1 MKNIKKNLIL
11 TLIMASVMNNVSAQE
26 VVRLFPGNAPG
37 ESTTYV
43 EKDSREGEWVGGH
56 SVLRKTNVGVPEITI
71 YPAPN
76 TSSPQPAMLVC
87 PGGGYGI
94 LAYDMEGT
102 EVCTWLNSLGMT
114 AVLVKYRVPRREG
127 RAKHEA
133 PLQDVQRAL
142 SYVRYHA
149 DELHVDPAKIGVMGF
164 SAGAHLSVMASTH
177 FQSRTYP
184 RVDEADQVS
193 CRPDFCLLV
202 YPAYLS
208 ASNFSLSPE
217 VKVTADVPPTMM
229 IQAEDDKYFVDS
241 SLFYYYALKQAKVP
255 AWIHLYSSGGHGYG
269 MRTTGHAVNEWPL
282 RAADW
287 FRELKL
293 IP

>member
-1 MKNIKKNLIL
+1 MRILIL
-11 TLIMASVMNNVSAQE
+11 LLVWCLSVPLLAQQK
-26 VVRLFPGNAPG
+26 VVLFPKGAPG
-37 ESTTYV
+37 ETVQLV
-43 EKDSREGEWVGGH
+43 EKDDTSGRKVAGRT
-56 SVLRKTNVGVPEITI
+56 VLRKTDVSSPEIAI
-71 YPAPN
+71 YPAPPA
-76 TSSPQPAMLVC
+76 SSPAPAMMVC

-102 EVCTWLNSLGMT
+102 EICSWLNSLGFT
-114 AVLVKYRVPRREG
+114 AVLLKYRVPRREG

-133 PLQDVQRAL
+133 PLQDAQRAL

-149 DELHVDPAKIGVMGF
+149 DELGIDAHKIGVMGF
-164 SAGAHLSVMASTH
+164 SAGAHLSAMASTS
-177 FQSRTYP
+177 FATRTYEAIDE
-184 RVDEADQVS
+184 VDAVS

-208 ASNFSLSPE
+208 AKNFSLSPE
-217 VKVTADVPPTMM
+217 VKVTSEVPPTMM
-229 IQAEDDKYFVDS
+229 VQAEDDQWFVDS

-255 AWIHLYSSGGHGYG
+255 ATLHLYSSGGHGYG
-269 MRTTGHAVNEWPL
+269 MRKTGHPVNEWPS

-287 FRELKL
+287 FRELQL